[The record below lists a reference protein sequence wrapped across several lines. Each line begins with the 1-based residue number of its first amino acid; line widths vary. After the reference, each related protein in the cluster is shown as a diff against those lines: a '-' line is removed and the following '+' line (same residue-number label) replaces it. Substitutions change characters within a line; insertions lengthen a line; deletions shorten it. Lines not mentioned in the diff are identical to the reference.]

1 MIWLGIIWKWIIGS
15 MLGRIVAGALVGLV
29 ALSINN
35 AVQRRKG
42 AEQVITGSIEKAKA
56 ANAKNEKVRERARQP
71 GAAKRVLDR
80 FCRDCD

>member
-1 MIWLGIIWKWIIGS
+1 MIGIVWTWVIRS

-29 ALSINN
+29 ALGVNN
-35 AVQRRKG
+35 AWQRKKG
-42 AEQVITGSIEKAKA
+42 ADQVITGSIEKAKA

-71 GAAKRVLDR
+71 GAAQRVHER